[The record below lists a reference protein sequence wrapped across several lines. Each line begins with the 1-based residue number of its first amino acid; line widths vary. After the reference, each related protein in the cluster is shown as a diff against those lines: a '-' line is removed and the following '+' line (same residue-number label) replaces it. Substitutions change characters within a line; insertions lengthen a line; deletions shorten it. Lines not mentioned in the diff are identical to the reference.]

1 MGILIAG
8 LALLGAV
15 LGLFYLKD
23 RTGRMWIARLAF
35 SRFVARLAVLG
46 AALTLFGAILTADGL
61 LFPG

>member
-1 MGILIAG
+1 MAVLLAG
-8 LALLGAV
+8 LTLLGSI

-23 RTGRMWIARLAF
+23 RTTRLWVARLAF

-46 AALTLFGAILTADGL
+46 AALTLFGALLTADGL

>member
-1 MGILIAG
+1 MGVLIAG

-23 RTGRMWIARLAF
+23 RTERMWIARLAF

-46 AALTLFGAILTADGL
+46 AALTLFGALLAADEI